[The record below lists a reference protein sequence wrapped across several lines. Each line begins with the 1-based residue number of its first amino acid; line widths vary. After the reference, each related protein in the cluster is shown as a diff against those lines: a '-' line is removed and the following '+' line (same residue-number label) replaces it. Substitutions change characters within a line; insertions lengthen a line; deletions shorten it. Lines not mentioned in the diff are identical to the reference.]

1 MKNLIICILDHTNQV
16 CILIYVLIITEIL
29 KYFFYLGINCN
40 IEYTK
45 SDGSYTC
52 GFFLKGPMSWVQAN
66 EECENHG
73 ATLPIIKSDPD
84 NQKILSVKV

>member
-1 MKNLIICILDHTNQV
+1 MNGLITTDDIVSL
-16 CILIYVLIITEIL
+16 
-29 KYFFYLGINCN
+29 FYLGIDCS

-52 GFFLKGPMSWVQAN
+52 GFFLKGPMSWIQAN
-66 EECENHG
+66 KECENHG